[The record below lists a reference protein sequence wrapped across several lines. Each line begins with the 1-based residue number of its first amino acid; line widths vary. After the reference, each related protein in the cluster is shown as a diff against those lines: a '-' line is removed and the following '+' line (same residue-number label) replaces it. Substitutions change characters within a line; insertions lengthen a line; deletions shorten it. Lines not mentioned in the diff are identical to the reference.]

1 MGEKVDKFP
10 PPTFAGTPRSKRL
23 ASDKLVNKV
32 KYLESQTA
40 FEHFLFNLFSHVKH
54 KSLEMR

>member
-10 PPTFAGTPRSKRL
+10 PSTFAATPRPKRL
-23 ASDKLVNKV
+23 TSDKLVNKV

-40 FEHFLFNLFSHVKH
+40 FEYFLFNLFSHLKR
-54 KSLEMR
+54 KTLEMR